1 MHDSSKIFRTQ
12 TCTTYQIMLYRL
24 FPPPNL
30 CPNLNHILK
39 SHTIFLNRHGDETT
53 AVQTW
58 PQSDFHMKSNFLQS
72 LRLHSHNWV
81 LTMAADSD
89 SDDEDDDQYLS
100 QQSSA
105 DKESLL
111 ELETASKK
119 RQKCAFAA

>member
-1 MHDSSKIFRTQ
+1 
-12 TCTTYQIMLYRL
+12 
-24 FPPPNL
+24 
-30 CPNLNHILK
+30 
-39 SHTIFLNRHGDETT
+39 
-53 AVQTW
+53 
-58 PQSDFHMKSNFLQS
+58 MKSNFLQS

-111 ELETASKK
+111 KLETASKK